1 MSIQDLYITD
11 IKGEINPIKLFTSNF
26 VVTYTIQMYWS
37 WVILFKLEKTFG
49 LKLSAVSHLFLYTSD
64 SLDGSLESKVDNGS
78 TEIFISKADDVNIE
92 TNNGKYLY
100 IINEVK

>member
-1 MSIQDLYITD
+1 
-11 IKGEINPIKLFTSNF
+11 
-26 VVTYTIQMYWS
+26 
-37 WVILFKLEKTFG
+37 
-49 LKLSAVSHLFLYTSD
+49 LYTSD